1 MWLLLKITPRR
12 KGYSY
17 FQNILVYYS
26 ISKTFLVFV
35 VQALCY
41 TVEKNLLKPWSI
53 CLKKEEWQKGI
64 SFGSFNK
71 QITYDDF
78 CISDAFP
85 WVAFHFLFDI
95 ISHENCFFQRTW
107 YYRCNRI
114 LRTSA
119 TISSPKGE
127 KVRQEVFKKDP
138 APHNLW
144 LSFSEIY
151 KVFLPELDP

>member
-64 SFGSFNK
+64 SSGSFNK

-127 KVRQEVFKKDP
+127 KVRQRFLKKTQHPRIFDCP
-138 APHNLW
+138 FQKFTKS
-144 LSFSEIY
+144 SF
-151 KVFLPELDP
+151 LN